1 MLVNKERDK
10 CIYLL
15 LIKMR
20 LFMRFIKLLSM
31 FRSEIYLFI

>member
-10 CIYLL
+10 CTYLL

-20 LFMRFIKLLSM
+20 LFMRFIKLLSR
-31 FRSEIYLFI
+31 FRSEIYIFI